1 MKYKDKI
8 INSIDNG
15 SIDTKDL
22 QTDFYHYLIDK
33 GYNKEQA
40 EEYTSNYFE
49 NLLTFKK
56 NEINFKKWFK
66 SIIFEV

>member
-8 INSIDNG
+8 INCIDKG

-22 QTDFYHYLIDK
+22 QTDVQHYLIDK

-66 SIIFEV
+66 SLVE

>member
-8 INSIDNG
+8 IKAIDNG

-22 QTDFYHYLIDK
+22 QTDFYFYLIDK
-33 GYNKEQA
+33 GYNEEHSK
-40 EEYTSNYFE
+40 EYTSNYFE

-56 NEINFKKWFK
+56 NEVNFKKWVK
-66 SIIFEV
+66 SLVD

>member
-8 INSIDNG
+8 NKGIDNG

-56 NEINFKKWFK
+56 NEINFKKWFN
-66 SIIFEV
+66 SLVE

>member
-8 INSIDNG
+8 NKGIDNG

-66 SIIFEV
+66 SLVE

>member
-56 NEINFKKWFK
+56 MKLILKNGLKVW
-66 SIIFEV
+66 

>member
-66 SIIFEV
+66 SLVE